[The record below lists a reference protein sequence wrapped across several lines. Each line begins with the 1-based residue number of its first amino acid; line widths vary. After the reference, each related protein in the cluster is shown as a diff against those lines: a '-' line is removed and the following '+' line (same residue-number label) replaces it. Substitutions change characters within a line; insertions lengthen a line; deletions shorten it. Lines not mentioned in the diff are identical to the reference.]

1 MTLRITVDLDRCCG
15 SGMCALS
22 APEIFDQRD
31 TDGRVILHEHFA
43 PPGSEK
49 SVKIASDNCP
59 CEAISVTDV
68 VLGER
73 ERRNE

>member
-1 MTLRITVDLDRCCG
+1 MRVTVDQERCCG

-22 APEIFDQRD
+22 APEVFDQRD
-31 TDGRVILHEHFA
+31 TDGRVILLERFA
-43 PPGSEK
+43 PPGREH

-68 VLGER
+68 VMDGRKEKGE
-73 ERRNE
+73 